1 MRRRS
6 LLSGAAIGTAGAG
19 AATLSLRPFPIHAQP
34 FAAIP
39 DLPVQG
45 HDGRSYRFYTDLV
58 RDRIVTI
65 NFFFVTCGEVCPR
78 IMANLREVQ
87 ALLGPRVGR
96 DVHMYSVTLFPEMEN
111 AEDLH
116 HYAELMEIGPGWLLL
131 TGLPSDIEHLRRS
144 LGFYRSDPEEDL
156 IKDEHTGLLRYG
168 NDRLQRWAG
177 GPALG
182 RPEWIVKAIATSL
195 LPHGESWPELTHLT
209 DPT

>member
-6 LLSGAAIGTAGAG
+6 LLSGAAIGMAGAG
-19 AATLSLRPFPIHAQP
+19 AATPFLCPLPANAQT
-34 FAAIP
+34 FNAIP
-39 DLPVQG
+39 DVTVQG

-65 NFFFVTCGEVCPR
+65 NFFFVSCGEICPR

-96 DVHMYSVTLFPEMEN
+96 DIFMYSVTLFPELET
-111 AEDLH
+111 AEDLR
-116 HYAELMEIGPGWLLL
+116 HYAELMEIAPGWLLL
-131 TGLPSDIEHLRRS
+131 TGAPDDIEHLRRS

-182 RPEWIVKAIATSL
+182 RPEWIVKAIATGL
-195 LPHGESWPELTHLT
+195 LPYGESWPELAHLT

>member
-1 MRRRS
+1 M
-6 LLSGAAIGTAGAG
+6 AG
-19 AATLSLRPFPIHAQP
+19 AAAATPLLRPLPANARTFN
-34 FAAIP
+34 AIP
-39 DLPVQG
+39 DVTVQG
-45 HDGRSYRFYTDLV
+45 HDGRSSRFDTDLV

-65 NFFFVTCGEVCPR
+65 NFFFVSCGEIRPR

-96 DVHMYSVTLFPEMEN
+96 DIFMYSVTLFPELET
-111 AEDLH
+111 AEDLR
-116 HYAELMEIGPGWLLL
+116 HYAELMEIAPGWLLL
-131 TGLPSDIEHLRRS
+131 TGAPDDIEHLRRS

-182 RPEWIVKAIATSL
+182 RPEWIVKAIATGL
-195 LPHGESWPELTHLT
+195 LPYGESWPELTHLT